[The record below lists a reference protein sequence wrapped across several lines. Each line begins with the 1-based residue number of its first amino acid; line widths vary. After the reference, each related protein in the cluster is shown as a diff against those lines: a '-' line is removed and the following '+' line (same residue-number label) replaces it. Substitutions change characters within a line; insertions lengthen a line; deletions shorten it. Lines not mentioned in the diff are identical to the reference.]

1 MPGHPK
7 ALSTRSDA
15 YSTTICRISNRETS
29 PLRAPALCSCVT
41 SDPNPS
47 VSEMPYR
54 WEDLRISIANPSL
67 QVAYATSLRDKL
79 KRAFPSGPRF
89 QVVV

>member
-54 WEDLRISIANPSL
+54 WEDLRIRVKGLSEVRTAQIPPD
-67 QVAYATSLRDKL
+67 TTT
-79 KRAFPSGPRF
+79 GPADFR
-89 QVVV
+89 